1 MVGGFSL
8 LTPRRILLA
17 FAVLVIAVGVAGRF
31 AVAAESQG
39 PSASFTFDPG
49 APLSGEQISFTSTSG
64 DDGTI
69 VSEDWDFDDGEVGSG
84 SAVQHTYPIPGVY
97 TVRLTVTD
105 DESLT
110 ATHTDNVTVG
120 NRNPSADFHHSPA
133 APEVG
138 ETVTFTSDA
147 SDPEN
152 RISVQRWDLD
162 DDGTYDATGASVATV
177 FTSGGPH
184 SVTLLV
190 EDQDGG
196 TDTITKT
203 VDVIDPPNQFPNA
216 AFTFLPTDPM
226 VLDTV
231 TFTSSS
237 NDPDGSIVS
246 TEWDFENDGIFDATG
261 TQVNHAYLFGGDYTV
276 RLRITDNELA
286 VKDLTKVVSVGTP
299 PNDPP
304 TANFSVSPSSPKTL
318 ENVTFESTSSDSD
331 GAIVS
336 YGWEL
341 DGDNDFDD
349 HFGQSAGKVF
359 SPSGTYPISLKVIDN
374 DGASHV
380 VTKNVVIAN
389 RPPTADFDFSPAAP
403 KKNENITFTSLASD
417 PENRIQFLEWDL
429 DGDNQFDD
437 AFGPTAQKSFDSPGS
452 KTVRL
457 RITDSDGGSD
467 TATKTINVPS
477 QPPTASFVYSPS
489 NPLSLQAVIFTSTSS
504 DPDGEI
510 AQIRWD
516 TDGDNNF
523 NDDGSDIEAERTFP
537 IAGSRTVRLRVTDD
551 DGNTVTT
558 SQILQIGNRAPTAVI
573 TAPTAALKNTNITF
587 KSDDSATPSTDLDGS
602 ITKRE
607 WDIDNDGS
615 FDDGTSAQITKSF
628 STTGP
633 RTIRLRVTDNLG
645 LTHVD
650 VHVIDIGGNASPSAS
665 FTISPTATPVSY
677 TDVTFNSTSTDSDG
691 TIAKTEWD
699 IDGDGVFERTGK
711 TIVHKFTV
719 PGPTSITMK
728 VTDDDNS
735 AQTLGKIVTVLN
747 QGPSASIK
755 ANPTAPVS
763 LLPVVFTA
771 TAADLDGSITSRMWD
786 FDNDGAFD
794 DGIGESVPWTFP
806 RKGSYTVKV
815 KVTDNS
821 GASAQAT
828 SIVTVANT
836 LPLAA
841 FSYSPASP
849 NPRQPVT
856 LTSTST
862 DPDDP
867 TTPPSVAWDLDNDGA
882 FDDGTTP
889 QVVKAFTTPGSHT
902 VRLLATDADGGQ
914 SVPESLNI
922 VVGNRPPTASFD
934 FRPAAPIAG
943 QLVTFFSTADDPD
956 KNIERVDWDLDG
968 DGAYDASGAS
978 ASRTFSAGSFN
989 VSMRVTDTSDSFAIV
1004 TQTIV
1009 VGVPPAAPKGDTRL
1023 RALTPF
1029 PIVRM
1034 AGSIGKR
1041 GTKFRVLTVEVP
1053 GGSTVTVRCSGK
1065 GCPFSKSTRAASV
1078 TRKLRIRKLENR
1090 LLRNGVLVKIFVTKA
1105 GTIGKYTSIKIR
1117 GGKPPKR
1124 VDRCLMPGST
1134 KPTKC
1139 QS

>member
-1 MVGGFSL
+1 MVGGLSL
-8 LTPRRILLA
+8 LTPRRIFLA
-17 FAVLVIAVGVAGRF
+17 FAVLVIVAGVAGRL
-31 AVAAESQG
+31 AVAAESLG
-39 PSASFTFDPG
+39 PTASFTFEPG
-49 APLSGEQISFTSTSG
+49 APLSGEQISFTSTSS
-64 DDGTI
+64 DDGSI
-69 VSEDWDFDDGEVGSG
+69 VSEDWEFDDGEVGAG
-84 SAVQHTYPIPGVY
+84 QAVQHTYPVPGVY

-110 ATHTDNVTVG
+110 AAHTESVTVG
-120 NRNPSADFHHSPA
+120 NRNPSADFHYSPA
-133 APEVG
+133 APQVG
-138 ETVTFTSDA
+138 DTVTFTSDA
-147 SDPEN
+147 TDPED

-162 DDGTYDATGASVATV
+162 DDSTYDATGASASTV
-177 FTSGGPH
+177 FASGGPH

-203 VDVIDPPNQFPNA
+203 IDVIDPPNELPSA
-216 AFTFLPTDPM
+216 AFNFLPTDPM

-231 TFTSSS
+231 TFTSTSS
-237 NDPDGSIVS
+237 DPDGSIVS
-246 TEWDFENDGIFDATG
+246 TQWDFENDGTFDATG

-276 RLRITDNELA
+276 RMRITDNELA
-286 VKDLTKVVSVGTP
+286 VKDLTKVVSVGVL

-304 TANFSVSPSSPKTL
+304 TANFSVNPSSPKTL
-318 ENVTFESTSSDSD
+318 ENVAFESTSSDSD
-331 GAIVS
+331 GTIVS

-349 HFGQSAGKVF
+349 HFGESAGKVF
-359 SPSGTYPISLKVIDN
+359 SPAGTYPISLKVIDN

-380 VTKNVVIAN
+380 VTKNIVVAN
-389 RPPTADFDFSPAAP
+389 RAPTADFDFSPAAP
-403 KKNENITFTSLASD
+403 KKNENVTFTSLASD

-429 DGDNQFDD
+429 DGDNQYDD
-437 AFGPTAQKSFDSPGS
+437 AFGPTAQRSFDNPGT

-457 RITDSDGGSD
+457 RVTDSDGGSD
-467 TATKTINVPS
+467 TATKTIDVPS

-489 NPLSLQAVIFTSTSS
+489 NPLSLQAVTFTSTSS

-510 AQIRWD
+510 AQTRWD

-523 NDDGSDIEAERTFP
+523 NDDGSDIEAERTFNT
-537 IAGSRTVRLRVTDD
+537 AGPKTVRLRVTDD

-558 SQILQIGNRAPTAVI
+558 SQVLQIGNRPPTAVI
-573 TAPTAALKNTNITF
+573 SAPTAALKNTNITF
-587 KSDDSATPSTDLDGS
+587 KSDDSANPSTDLDGS

-607 WDIDNDGS
+607 WDIDGDG

-645 LTHVD
+645 LTHTD
-650 VHVIDIGGNASPSAS
+650 VHVIDIGGNASPAAS
-665 FTISPTATPVSY
+665 FTVSPTTTPVSY
-677 TDVTFNSTSTDSDG
+677 TDVTFHSTSTDSDG
-691 TIAKTEWD
+691 TITKTEWD
-699 IDGDGVFERTGK
+699 LDGDGVFEKNGPTV
-711 TIVHKFTV
+711 VHKFTV
-719 PGPTSITMK
+719 PGPAFVTMR

-735 AQTLGKIVTVLN
+735 AQTLARIVTVLN
-747 QGPSASIK
+747 QGPSALIK

-771 TAADLDGSITSRMWD
+771 TAADVDGSITSRLWD

-794 DGIGESVPWTFP
+794 DGTGESVPWTFP
-806 RKGSYTVKV
+806 RKGTYTVKV

-828 SIVTVANT
+828 SIVNVANT
-836 LPLAA
+836 PPLAA

-849 NPRQPVT
+849 NPREPVT

-867 TTPPSVAWDLDNDGA
+867 GTPPSVAWDLDNDGA

-889 QVVKAFTTPGSHT
+889 QVVKSFTSPGNRT
-902 VRLLATDADGGQ
+902 VHLKVTDVDGGQ
-914 SVPESLNI
+914 DIESIAI

-934 FRPAAPIAG
+934 FRPAAPLAG

-968 DGAYDASGAS
+968 DGAYEASGSS
-978 ASRTFSAGSFN
+978 ASRTFPAGSFN
-989 VSMRVTDTSDSFAIV
+989 VAMRVTDTADSFAIV

-1009 VGVPPAAPKGDTRL
+1009 VGVPPPAPKGDTRL
-1023 RALTPF
+1023 RALSPF

-1034 AGSIGKR
+1034 AGRIGKR
-1041 GTKFRVLTVEVP
+1041 GTKFRVLTVEAP

-1065 GCPFSKSTRAASV
+1065 GCPFSKSTRAAAV

-1090 LLRNGVLVKIFVTKA
+1090 MLRSGVLIKIFVTKA

-1117 GGKPPKR
+1117 GGKSPKR
-1124 VDRCLMPGST
+1124 VDRCLLPGST